1 VAGARL
7 QFVPLI
13 CLLTYLASMPI
24 YCLVRLADQPAWIGP
39 STALTAASLFAF
51 SLMHATVQY
60 GLRRAAAML
69 ISSFVLALTL
79 EYLGSSYGFLFGEYD
94 YTARLGPKL
103 LGKVPAIIPIA
114 WFMMLYPSWM
124 TAGHLL
130 ASSSREGALRS
141 SAARVGIAALAMTAW
156 DLSLD
161 PRMVA
166 DGNWV
171 WRTAGPYFGIPLSNY
186 AGWFVTAAA
195 IYVIWQA
202 IAGSQETTRALS
214 DGEALAALGGVLGF
228 RHWPV
233 WAYIVTWL
241 GETVANAIFWGGP
254 LVALA
259 VFLGMGVFGGPALLN
274 LWRSTQRRPTTRL
287 SERWPE
293 VSLTPLRRQR
303 D

>member
-1 VAGARL
+1 MAGARL

-79 EYLGSSYGFLFGEYD
+79 EYLGSSYGILFGGYD
-94 YTARLGPKL
+94 YTDRLGPKL

-114 WFMMLYPSWM
+114 WFMMLYPSWA
-124 TAGHLL
+124 TAGYLL
-130 ASSSREGALRS
+130 TRFRLTAVPMPAV
-141 SAARVGIAALAMTAW
+141 RVGIAASAMTAW

-171 WRTAGPYFGIPLSNY
+171 WRAAGPYFGIPLSNY
-186 AGWFVTAAA
+186 LGWFVTAALIYIVWYA
-195 IYVIWQA
+195 I
-202 IAGSQETTRALS
+202 TRPEQTSNGA
-214 DGEALAALGGVLGF
+214 DGPTAASSLLGF
-228 RHWPV
+228 HYWPI
-233 WAYIVTWL
+233 WAYIFTWL
-241 GETVANAIFWGGP
+241 GESVANAIFWGGP

-259 VFLGMGVFGGPALLN
+259 VFIGMGLFGGPALFN
-274 LWRSTQRRPTTRL
+274 LWRSMQQTQPRL
-287 SERWPE
+287 PGRWSEA
-293 VSLTPLRRQR
+293 
-303 D
+303 

>member
-1 VAGARL
+1 MFSAPHQDIPRT
-7 QFVPLI
+7 F
-13 CLLTYLASMPI
+13 LLAYLLSMPI
-24 YCLVRLADQPAWIGP
+24 YCLVRLAGQPDWVGL

-51 SLMHATVQY
+51 SLTYAIAQH
-60 GLRRAAAML
+60 GLRRAVAML
-69 ISSFVLALTL
+69 MASFAIALTL

-94 YTARLGPKL
+94 YTDRLWPKL

-114 WFMMLYPSWM
+114 WFMMLYPSWA
-124 TAGHLL
+124 TAGYLL
-130 ASSSREGALRS
+130 TCFRLTAVPMP
-141 SAARVGIAALAMTAW
+141 AARVGIAALAMTAW